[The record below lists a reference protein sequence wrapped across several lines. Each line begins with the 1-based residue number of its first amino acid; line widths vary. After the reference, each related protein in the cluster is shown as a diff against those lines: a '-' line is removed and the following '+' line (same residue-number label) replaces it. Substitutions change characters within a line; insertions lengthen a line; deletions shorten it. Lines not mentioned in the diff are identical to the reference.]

1 MKCCLQYEDERFI
14 NELSVA
20 SKGGREANTCMNT
33 HTHTKILPYHKF
45 FWHKSNA
52 IFRKHTISLIFLG
65 NIWNYLASK
74 WKIFFLKTIFFSD
87 IMSLAFI
94 GINSETSLKSQKN
107 NLSLWISVY
116 LWFSVILSLPDL
128 LGYSLLPL
136 KFTLKYVELIMMVTV
151 V

>member
-1 MKCCLQYEDERFI
+1 MNYLWPQ
-14 NELSVA
+14 S
-20 SKGGREANTCMNT
+20 REANTCVNT

-52 IFRKHTISLIFLG
+52 VFRKHTISLIFWGG

-74 WKIFFLKTIFFSD
+74 WKIFFLKTIFLSD
-87 IMSLAFI
+87 LISLAFI

-107 NLSLWISVY
+107 NLALWISVY
-116 LWFSVILSLPDL
+116 LWFIVILSLPDL

-136 KFTLKYVELIMMVTV
+136 KSILKYVELIIMMIV

>member
-1 MKCCLQYEDERFI
+1 MNYLWPQ
-14 NELSVA
+14 
-20 SKGGREANTCMNT
+20 REAGRLTHAWT
-33 HTHTKILPYHKF
+33 HTHTKIFPCHKL

-52 IFRKHTISLIFLG
+52 IFRKHTISLIFWGG
-65 NIWNYLASK
+65 NIFNYLASK

-107 NLSLWISVY
+107 NLALWISVY

-136 KFTLKYVELIMMVTV
+136 KFTLKYVELIIMMIV